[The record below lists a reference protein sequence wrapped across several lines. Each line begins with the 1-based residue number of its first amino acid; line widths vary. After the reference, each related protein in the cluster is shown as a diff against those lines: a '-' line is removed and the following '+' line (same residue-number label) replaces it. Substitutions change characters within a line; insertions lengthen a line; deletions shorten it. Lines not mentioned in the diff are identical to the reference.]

1 MKSSLKSWHACTSLR
16 GTELVIE
23 FRLESHEILTNA
35 ATDWLS
41 DWLTDWL
48 TGDWN
53 FGRCKNSKVDFFP
66 LIILFPGDCIW
77 FFDPPHTSPFSY
89 NGPSLSVNFHIR
101 VFFISVKQGNCM
113 YDRPRLNVEVELGS
127 TIQFMCE
134 LPLHL
139 IYLRSYILGA

>member
-1 MKSSLKSWHACTSLR
+1 MKSSLKSWHACTSLW

-35 ATDWLS
+35 ET

-48 TGDWN
+48 GIGILGDVRILRWT
-53 FGRCKNSKVDFFP
+53 FFP
-66 LIILFPGDCIW
+66 WSSCFPVIAFG
-77 FFDPPHTSPFSY
+77 FLTRRTPPPFL

>member
-1 MKSSLKSWHACTSLR
+1 MKSSLKSWHACTSLW

-35 ATDWLS
+35 ATDWL
-41 DWLTDWL
+41 TDWL
-48 TGDWN
+48 TWDWD

-77 FFDPPHTSPFSY
+77 FFDRPHTSPFSY

-113 YDRPRLNVEVELGS
+113 YDRPRVNVEVELGS
-127 TIQFMCE
+127 TIQFMCD

>member
-1 MKSSLKSWHACTSLR
+1 MKSSLKSWHACTSLW

-35 ATDWLS
+35 E
-41 DWLTDWL
+41 TDWL

-53 FGRCKNSKVDFFP
+53 FGRCKNSKVDFFSLDHP
-66 LIILFPGDCIW
+66 VSRWLYFVFWPAAHLR
-77 FFDPPHTSPFSY
+77 PPPPPPFL
-89 NGPSLSVNFHIR
+89 NGPSLSVDFHIR

>member
-1 MKSSLKSWHACTSLR
+1 MYKFMGNRACHWISFRKSWHINER
-16 GTELVIE
+16 
-23 FRLESHEILTNA
+23 RNWLT
-35 ATDWLS
+35 

-48 TGDWN
+48 TGDWD

-89 NGPSLSVNFHIR
+89 NGPSLSLNFHIR

-127 TIQFMCE
+127 TIQFMCD

>member
-1 MKSSLKSWHACTSLR
+1 MKSSLKHWHACTSLW

-35 ATDWLS
+35 E
-41 DWLTDWL
+41 TDWL

-66 LIILFPGDCIW
+66 LIILFPGDCIL
-77 FFDPPHTSPFSY
+77 FFDPPHTSPPPLPLFLMIHPLVWISTFEY
-89 NGPSLSVNFHIR
+89 
-101 VFFISVKQGNCM
+101 FFISVKQGNCM

-127 TIQFMCE
+127 TIQFMCD

-139 IYLRSYILGA
+139 IYLRAYILRA

>member
-1 MKSSLKSWHACTSLR
+1 MKSSLKSWHACTSLW

-35 ATDWLS
+35 E
-41 DWLTDWL
+41 TDWL

-66 LIILFPGDCIW
+66 LIILFPGDCIL
-77 FFDPPHTSPFSY
+77 FFDPPHTSTPPPPTPPFL
-89 NGPSLSVNFHIR
+89 NGPSLSVDFHIR

-127 TIQFMCE
+127 TIQFMCD

-139 IYLRSYILGA
+139 IYLRAYILRA

>member
-1 MKSSLKSWHACTSLR
+1 MYKFMGNRACHWISFRKSWDINER
-16 GTELVIE
+16 
-23 FRLESHEILTNA
+23 RNWLT
-35 ATDWLS
+35 

-48 TGDWN
+48 GIGILGDVRILRWT
-53 FGRCKNSKVDFFP
+53 FFP
-66 LIILFPGDCIW
+66 WSSCFPVIAFG
-77 FFDPPHTSPFSY
+77 FLTRRTPPPFL

-127 TIQFMCE
+127 TIQFMCD